1 MANKIQTIMRT
12 AAMIYAE
19 EQSVSTIKSVKRR
32 FVNAVLVNA
41 DNTPQ
46 TIENIITI
54 LQSDYELV
62 LQEKE
67 LQIIL
72 DDNRFFEVI
81 VGKTKKENQ
90 YYLPNKRFIK
100 LREKSE
106 YSIENAIRDFSS
118 SNSTIDATLLCDLL
132 HRYLYSLLN
141 TNINAYAQLLEKK
154 GEKVSP
160 VIDSNSFDE
169 TEIELINNFIR
180 WDNPQKDKALFELVN
195 YCIDYASAINSI
207 DPQDVVSALKNK
219 KLYLDNTLIYRALG
233 INGDFRKQRVLN
245 LLQRCVDSG
254 QQLLISSITRKEFFE
269 TIDYHI
275 GHLKETAPYGNINPN
290 LFRQYTGGY
299 SIYQYYHEWRR
310 TKNTYAYELFR
321 IHLKAEYEALLKR
334 FNITEDFKQ
343 QYSDEK
349 DAGIIERYADE
360 IMQYKKLKNNN
371 LHINDAKNMVWIE
384 LARKD
389 CDHNVRDTKI
399 YFVTSDRKLQEW
411 DLSHSKNQPITMLPS
426 QWLALLLKYYSQS
439 NDDYKTF
446 VSFLTIPNEK
456 GQVSPDELQ
465 DILAGISEITEE
477 FQKQDDIVSNLL
489 EHNNNGKYRN
499 REGAKKYAKDIIE
512 SEYQE
517 KIKKI
522 EQEYQ
527 TKLSE
532 QERASAQ
539 LLEKRVEQMLR
550 EFQEERK
557 QERIDRIDERI
568 KNCETQMEFKQ
579 RLLSQINTICDNK
592 KKWLIGIVITVVVLY
607 VVCVGVLTFFIYDWN
622 IMEPIT
628 TYIGMVLLALPFIV
642 SLITNQDFKIGKIP
656 STYRNWCYKK
666 QCIKYNCNE
675 PEIRDL
681 QETVEALKRQKT
693 ELETSKE

>member
-1 MANKIQTIMRT
+1 MANRIQTIMRT

-310 TKNTYAYELFR
+310 TRNTYAYELFR

-389 CDHNVRDTKI
+389 CDHNVRDTKF

-489 EHNNNGKYRN
+489 ELNNNGKYRN

-517 KIKKI
+517 KIKNI

-557 QERIDRIDERI
+557 QERIDRIEEKIR
-568 KNCETQMEFKQ
+568 NCETQLEDKKI
-579 RLLSQINTICDNK
+579 LLAQINSRCDNK
-592 KKWLIGIVITVVVLY
+592 RRCVVGIIATILVLY
-607 VVCVGVLTFFIYDWN
+607 IVSMIILIFVVYDWDK
-622 IMEPIT
+622 MEPIT
-628 TYIGMVLLALPFIV
+628 YISGVAIIIIAGII
-642 SLITNQDFKIGKIP
+642 SLITNNNFEFWKIP
-656 STYRNWCYKK
+656 SIYRNRYYKS
-666 QCIKYNCNE
+666 QCEKFHFSE
-675 PEIRDL
+675 SEISDL
-681 QETVEALKRQKT
+681 QSTLESLKQQKA
-693 ELETSKE
+693 ELETNIV